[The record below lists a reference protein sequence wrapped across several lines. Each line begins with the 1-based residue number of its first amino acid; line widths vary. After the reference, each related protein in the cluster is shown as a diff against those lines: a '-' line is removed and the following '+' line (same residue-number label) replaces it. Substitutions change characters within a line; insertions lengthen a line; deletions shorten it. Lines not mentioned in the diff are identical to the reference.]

1 MGPFSVDSVCSVCII
16 IKGRSYLGI
25 SKAIVKTGVVR
36 LSWWRNHFCDFF
48 ANWKL
53 TAGCQIVL
61 RRGNAGTVI
70 LWLNDSEVSC
80 WKRQKN
86 GCLTRWWCHWSL
98 TSTWP
103 YVSASVCTFQVWQCH
118 QETIDITLLDFLAFI
133 CIKKTGGSIDTTTS
147 CVRFSQSSCLYYISN
162 NEFKP
167 VNQHGDSPLCIC
179 HIAALCEKLTCH
191 FLFFFCFPAKSF
203 KLNTKCVNVIP
214 PPHTHTHWK
223 CTPSKQQDTKK
234 KKKEV
239 ITMYKY
245 KTSGCMF
252 SVKKITQLQ
261 QKETH

>member
-1 MGPFSVDSVCSVCII
+1 MYGPIFCRQRLLSMYYY
-16 IKGRSYLGI
+16 KGEKLFRYFKSHCQNRSR
-25 SKAIVKTGVVR
+25 KAE
-36 LSWWRNHFCDFF
+36 LMAESFLWFF

-214 PPHTHTHWK
+214 PTHTHTH
-223 CTPSKQQDTKK
+223 THTL
-234 KKKEV
+234 E
-239 ITMYKY
+239 MY
-245 KTSGCMF
+245 S
-252 SVKKITQLQ
+252 Q
-261 QKETH
+261 